1 MKIAPRKYIRS
12 IQTNK
17 KVFRQ
22 SELNNM
28 EIFGI
33 RFIGINAENGHKLFL
48 TVLFVIGILLFGI
61 GLRALIGLILSG
73 VRFERARFWTK
84 QGISVLTAVLMIVI
98 VASIWFSD
106 PTRLAT
112 AAGLVT
118 AGLAFALQKVISSI
132 AGYIVILRGRNF
144 TVGDRISMGGV
155 RGDVIGLGFIQTT
168 IMEMGQPPTVQ
179 AADPAMW
186 VKSRQ
191 FTGRIVTVANNKIFD
206 EPVFNYTRD
215 FPFIWEE
222 IVIPITYETDRQKT
236 EEIMLS
242 ATKKYILKLS
252 ELSQEAV
259 KKLENDYFV
268 NVEDFEPKVF
278 YRITDNWLELTVRFI
293 VGEHKI
299 RDVKDCI
306 SRDMLRN
313 FDENGIGIASATYDI
328 VGFPTLRI
336 ENKSDDRTAK
346 KAQN

>member
-1 MKIAPRKYIRS
+1 
-12 IQTNK
+12 
-17 KVFRQ
+17 
-22 SELNNM
+22 M

-33 RFIGINAENGHKLFL
+33 RFIGINAENGQKLFL
-48 TVLFVIGILLFGI
+48 TVLFIIGILLFGI
-61 GLRALIGLILSG
+61 ALRALVGLILSG
-73 VRFERARFWTK
+73 ERFERTRFWTK
-84 QGISVLTAVLMIVI
+84 QGISVFTAILMIII

-168 IMEMGQPPTVQ
+168 IMEMGQPPAVQ
-179 AADPAMW
+179 TADPAVW

-222 IVIPITYETDRQKT
+222 ISIPITYEADRQKT
-236 EEIMLS
+236 EEIMLA
-242 ATKKYILKLS
+242 ATKRYILDIS
-252 ELSQEAV
+252 QMSQEAV
-259 KKLENDYFV
+259 KKLEDDYFV
-268 NVEDFEPKVF
+268 NVQDFEPKVY

-293 VGEHKI
+293 VGEHNV
-299 RDVKDCI
+299 RGVKNNI
-306 SRDMLRN
+306 SRDMLQG

-328 VGFPTLRI
+328 VGFPPLRI
-336 ENKSDDRTAK
+336 ENTPGDGTAK
-346 KAQN
+346 KTQN